1 MGTRQGCERYAVIG
15 ILDLCKAITFNS
27 HLKFIP
33 PPFLIL
39 FHFILFCFLQL

>member
-27 HLKFIP
+27 HLIFIP
-33 PPFLIL
+33 PPFLIY
-39 FHFILFCFLQL
+39 FILFYFVF